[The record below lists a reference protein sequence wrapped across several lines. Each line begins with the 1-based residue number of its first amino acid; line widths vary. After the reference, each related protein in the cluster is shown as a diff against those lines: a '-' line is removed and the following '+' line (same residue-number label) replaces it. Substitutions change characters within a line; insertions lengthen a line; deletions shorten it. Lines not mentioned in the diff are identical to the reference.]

1 MHSYPAYHI
10 KRNCIASCA
19 YMQYIVH
26 NYPEE
31 RTMRDYG
38 EYARNAVR
46 VWLRQVMEEKNWSAN
61 EWGLMAKTS
70 PTNITRMLSPTAKSV
85 PSVDTICKLAMV
97 AGSQP
102 NLLPGR
108 PAEQSAPCNYCPD
121 CGYDLRRVTQPP
133 LPKRK
138 AS

>member
-1 MHSYPAYHI
+1 
-10 KRNCIASCA
+10 
-19 YMQYIVH
+19 
-26 NYPEE
+26 
-31 RTMRDYG
+31 MRDYG

-61 EWGLMAKTS
+61 EWGIMAKTS

-85 PSVDTICKLAMV
+85 PSIDTIAKLAMV

-108 PAEQSAPCNYCPD
+108 PVEQSPPCNFCPD
-121 CGYDLRRVTQPP
+121 CGFDLRAVTRPP
-133 LPKRK
+133 QPKRK